1 MKAAA
6 LTVAALAL
14 TATAAS
20 CGPKT
25 EESPGAPALTALPC
39 TQVDTAFAWFTGRS
53 AESLAEELW
62 AKGYRSVRFTV
73 TNRAAVRADRI
84 TECHNLGLKAIL
96 VTFGNGVYST
106 ADLPP
111 GWERWKMRTRNPKAQ
126 AGYTYLCL
134 NNPEYLKW
142 KQQEVRWMIQQGG
155 FDAVEI
161 CEPFWP
167 AHSGPESEMYGC
179 LCDTCLAR
187 FKSETG
193 MDAPEFSDS
202 ASPRFWKTD
211 RERYEKWVNARAGW
225 LTGFLDSLFNGKDGI
240 RKACPGVEIAVW
252 GIASRSAEPWTMR
265 EWEGV
270 DGEEIVRRC
279 KPDAYVVQTDWP
291 DWTDAELPADY
302 VLSYRPYID
311 AAMSGDRQI
320 PVLIQTDSGSQTPMR
335 RTLTWLDECGN
346 AGREAGARGVFA
358 YMHSLEMDIYT
369 APLRMLKV
377 RDRGQT
383 IRIVLNKWPSLEI
396 EDVGGVTVSGAKLK
410 SVKRDGCT
418 IVVTLGERTPGAPI
432 TLVWRQVEDDPSR
445 RWFKDHGPCEWEGPS
460 AVTMMKI

>member
-1 MKAAA
+1 M
-6 LTVAALAL
+6 LALAL
-14 TATAAS
+14 AAAAAS
-20 CGPKT
+20 SGPNAP
-25 EESPGAPALTALPC
+25 ESLRAPALTALPC
-39 TQVDTAFAWFTGRS
+39 TQVDPAFAWFTGRS

-73 TNRAAVRADRI
+73 TNRAAVRADLVK
-84 TECHNLGLKAIL
+84 ECHSLGLKAIL

-111 GWERWKMRTRNPKAQ
+111 GWEHWKMRTRNPEAS

-134 NNPEYLKW
+134 NNPDYLKW
-142 KQQEVRWMIQQGG
+142 RQEDAAWMLRRGG

-167 AHSGPESEMYGC
+167 AHSGPESELYGC

-211 RERYEKWVNARAGW
+211 TKRYAKWVDARAGW
-225 LTGFLDSLFNGKDGI
+225 LSGFLDKLFNGGAGI
-240 RKACPGVEIAVW
+240 RKSCGRVEAGVW
-252 GIASRSAEPWTMR
+252 GIASQQTRPETMR

-270 DGEEIVRRC
+270 DGKEIVRRC

-291 DWTDAELPADY
+291 DWTQAGLPANY
-302 VLSYRPYID
+302 VQAYAPFIK
-311 AAMSGDRQI
+311 AAKSADPRI
-320 PVLIQTDSGSQTPMR
+320 PVLIQTDSGSQKEMR
-335 RTLTWLDECGN
+335 RTLAWLDDCDR
-346 AGREAGARGVFA
+346 AAKKAGAAGAFP
-358 YMHSLEMDIYT
+358 YMHSLEEDIYT
-369 APLRMLKV
+369 ARLRMLKV

-383 IRIVLNKWPSLEI
+383 IRIVLNKWPSLAI
-396 EDVGGVTVSGAKLK
+396 EDAGGWTVSGAKLA

-418 IVVTLGERTPGAPI
+418 IVVTLGERTPGAPV
-432 TLVWRQVEDDPSR
+432 TLGWKPVEDDPSR
-445 RWFKDHGPCEWEGPS
+445 RWFKDHGPCAWDGPS
-460 AVTMMKI
+460 EVTIEAAR

>member
-1 MKAAA
+1 MAAF
-6 LTVAALAL
+6 AL
-14 TATAAS
+14 TAAAAS
-20 CGPKT
+20 CGPKGG
-25 EESPGAPALTALPC
+25 EGPRAAALTALPC
-39 TQVDTAFAWFTGRS
+39 TQVDPAFAWFTERS

-62 AKGYRSVRFTV
+62 AKGYRGVRFTV
-73 TNRAAVRADRI
+73 TNRAAVRADLV
-84 TECHNLGLKAIL
+84 TECHSLGLKAIL

-111 GWERWKMRTRNPKAQ
+111 GWERWKMRTRNPEAS

-142 KQQEVRWMIQQGG
+142 KQQDVRWMIRQGG
-155 FDAVEI
+155 FDAVEV

-167 AHSGPESEMYGC
+167 AHSGPEAELYGC

-187 FKSETG
+187 FRSETG

-211 RERYEKWVNARAGW
+211 TKRYARWVDARAGW
-225 LTGFLDSLFNGKDGI
+225 LGAFLDSLFNGKDGI
-240 RKACPGVEIAVW
+240 RKACPGVETAVW
-252 GIASRSAEPWTMR
+252 GIASRPAGPRTMR

-270 DGEEIVRRC
+270 DGKEIVQRC

-291 DWTDAELPADY
+291 DWTDAGLPADY

-311 AAMSGDRQI
+311 AAKSGDGQI

-335 RTLTWLDECGN
+335 RTLAWLDECDR
-346 AGREAGARGVFA
+346 AAKKAGARGVFA

-369 APLRMLKV
+369 APMRILKV

-383 IRIVLNKWPSLEI
+383 VRIVLNKWPSLAI
-396 EDVGGVTVSGAKLK
+396 EDAGGWTVSGAKLA
-410 SVKRDGCT
+410 SVKRDGCS
-418 IVVTLGERTPGAPI
+418 IVVTLDERKPGAPV
-432 TLVWRQVEDDPSR
+432 TLGWKPVEDDPSR
-445 RWFKDHGPCEWEGPS
+445 RWFKDHGPCVWDGPS
-460 AVTMMKI
+460 EVTIGAAR